1 MCEGFNF
8 KRNREQELFLLQLKT
23 IRWAGWMQYAANPY
37 KKKGVLM
44 MPEELFP
51 LPEFNP
57 KERKIEVPTDEEMEW
72 FKTWKK

>member
-1 MCEGFNF
+1 
-8 KRNREQELFLLQLKT
+8 
-23 IRWAGWMQYAANPY
+23 MQYAANPY